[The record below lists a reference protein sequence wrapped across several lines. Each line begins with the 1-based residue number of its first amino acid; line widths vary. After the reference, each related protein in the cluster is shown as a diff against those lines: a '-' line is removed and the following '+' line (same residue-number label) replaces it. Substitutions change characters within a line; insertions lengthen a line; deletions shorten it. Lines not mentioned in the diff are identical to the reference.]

1 MVLFKFYRKY
11 ISMTTLMNLN
21 HKLTDYYLSE
31 INDDLTLIIDLDS
44 LKFQLIYQR
53 EKLFSLINLLIKTEL
68 SYENIIL
75 KINYQDLLNKQNQ
88 LNQEYN
94 FLKNEYQHLGYAC
107 LYLINKTHDL
117 IDERNKYYNEWQIN
131 RSYLTPRP
139 DWDKVSNIIDG
150 RIERWKLLSTGKTS
164 EQLVEILIREI
175 INGNQIESIN
185 EQDHFRAIGDDL
197 SVLPFLQ
204 MPKYTRIVN
213 RRMRRRMTGLLIK
226 EIW

>member
-1 MVLFKFYRKY
+1 MN
-11 ISMTTLMNLN
+11 TLNNNPL
-21 HKLTDYYLSE
+21 LSSDDYLSE
-31 INDDLTLIIDLDS
+31 IVDDLTSIIDLNL
-44 LKFQLIYQR
+44 LKFQLIHQR
-53 EKLFSLINLLIKTEL
+53 KKLFSLINLLIKTEL
-68 SYENIIL
+68 SYGNIIL
-75 KINYQDLLNKQNQ
+75 RIDYENLLNKQNQ

-94 FLKNEYQHLGYAC
+94 LLKNEYQHLGHSC

-131 RSYLTPRP
+131 KSFLTPRP

-150 RIERWKLLSTGKTS
+150 GIQRWKLLSIEKTS
-164 EQLVEILIREI
+164 EQLVEILIKEI

-197 SVLPFLQ
+197 SVLPFLR
-204 MPKYTRIVN
+204 MPKYTPIVN
-213 RRMRRRMTGLLIK
+213 RRMKRRMTGLLIK